1 MILFSSGLSHCWS
14 RITTDTFGAISIDTL
29 KCCRHQIAMIESVL
43 QTCWPHH
50 DIICWTLCFA
60 NDLIWPSKY
69 KLRCNTSNPDCSPMI
84 DLPPWA
90 SLVMFIASLLVNI
103 WGELFQHVC
112 QHGPSS
118 ISLYIISTL
127 LVYSYVNFLSQITV
141 LTFLDMTSLSRH
153 PLGVYVTTYHCI
165 AHKIAYSK
173 IALIV

>member
-1 MILFSSGLSHCWS
+1 
-14 RITTDTFGAISIDTL
+14 
-29 KCCRHQIAMIESVL
+29 MIESVL

-69 KLRCNTSNPDCSPMI
+69 KLRCNISNPDCSPMI

-112 QHGPSS
+112 QRWPSS

-141 LTFLDMTSLSRH
+141 LTFFGYDVIITSSARIMC
-153 PLGVYVTTYHCI
+153 YVFYVPFINSLIQNRTFSEI
-165 AHKIAYSK
+165 DYS
-173 IALIV
+173 L